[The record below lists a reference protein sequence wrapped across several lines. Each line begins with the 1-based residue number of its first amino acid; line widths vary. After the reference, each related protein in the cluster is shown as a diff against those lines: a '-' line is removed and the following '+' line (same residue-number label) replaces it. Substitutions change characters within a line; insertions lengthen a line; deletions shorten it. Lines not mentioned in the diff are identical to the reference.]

1 MHRLPAHLYI
11 WIFLALLGGAS
22 QAHAQLVNTT
32 FGKNRLL
39 YERENWYRYES
50 DHFAVNFP
58 QELEGLA
65 KFVVEQAEEDYQQLK
80 TVLEYGMRN
89 KVEIILYANY
99 VDYLQNNIGL
109 YTQTTN
115 NGGSTRL
122 FAHKI
127 LLYMHSSRN
136 ALRYQLREGIA
147 RSLVNRMMYGGNF
160 QEVVQ
165 NSVQLQLPKWF
176 SEGMI
181 AYALSEWDSDA
192 DNNLREAFLSGEYPN
207 YWALANKYPALAGRS
222 MFHYIAQTYGSAAVG
237 NVFYLTRINRNVESG
252 YLHVFGASF
261 YAVANN
267 WFEYYQTR
275 YNNDNQERRIPSK
288 GALTL
293 PDKKDAKYG
302 QVALNRSGKYAAYTS
317 LHKGQYSIW
326 WHDIEADKATLVWK
340 GGTRSLTD
348 EVPMNYPCIAFSST
362 GGRLFFTTHEK
373 HRLQLHQYDGET
385 KKIIRSVDIVDVDFI
400 NALSAGG
407 DANSVLVSALDKGTS
422 DIYRIDAQSGKAQNL
437 TNDLYDD
444 QQPAAISLA
453 GRAGFAFVSM
463 RPAPRL
469 GNPAN
474 RDSLQHNLFPQ
485 LYFCDGKSRELIQLS
500 DQPVALA
507 YDAAAV
513 DDSTI
518 AYLSDANGIINRY
531 ICRLDTTVLHY
542 NRHTR
547 LASGEELITHAD
559 SAVILPADSKID
571 TQFLQPVLL
580 VKGKSYS
587 NSDYSRSILE
597 HDIAQSA
604 QKVADLIYYDGAFQ
618 LFIRELRT
626 ERSTTP
632 QFTEYRRIYLRL
644 WGISDGSSSSEPKKS
659 TSTTPITSAKDTTK
673 TSKNPRELRIP
684 EENDPSPAKS
694 DSLPSPAKKD
704 STKIDIDN
712 YLFQSEFGSV
722 KNPVAD
728 TSKPQPIAV
737 DTTRREPAI
746 LVENPDGTI
755 KKNPAP
761 PRPTPAPAPA
771 LAYKYDPARKY
782 PYRNLFRADGFALQ
796 FDNTPLFGGLDMYL
810 GGHYRFTPLT
820 FGFRTNF
827 SDIFENYRIEIAAR
841 VPIAF
846 NGFDCY
852 FQLEDRKGKLD
863 KKYIFYRRSR
873 TEDYNLIDTTT
884 NIIQAARG
892 RNIKHLAQ
900 FELKYPLS
908 PNASLRGMIGVQHD
922 QIAILAQEINSL
934 SVAPYVENRTWLRA
948 EYVFDNTVELRLN
961 LRKGTRFKAYAD
973 FFQPLA
979 IRTDSAFRV
988 DLSGGATFNVGFDY
1002 RLYHSIGKTVFA
1014 LRAAGASSFG
1024 KQKILY
1030 SLGGIE
1036 NWLFAST
1043 DQLIPLPEN
1052 DVYAY
1057 QTLAAPLRGF
1067 RNNARNGN
1075 SFVAINA
1082 EWRLPIAEML
1092 GLTSARSNLVRTL
1105 QLVPFFDIGTAWQ
1118 GLSPF
1123 SEDNPLNTTII
1134 DRSSA
1139 GSVSP
1144 IRVRVN
1150 YYRQP
1155 ILYGF
1160 GLGFRTMFSGYFLRA
1175 DLGFGVET
1183 GQLQSPRLQIGIGTD
1198 F

>member
-1 MHRLPAHLYI
+1 MHRRLPDLYK
-11 WIFLALLGGAS
+11 FLLFALLLCAT
-22 QAHAQLVNTT
+22 QAQAQLVNTT
-32 FGKNRLL
+32 FGKNRLQ
-39 YERENWYRYES
+39 YERKNWYRYEA
-50 DHFAVNFP
+50 DHFAINFP

-65 KFVVEQAEEDYQQLK
+65 KFVIEQAEEDYQQLK
-80 TVLEYGMRN
+80 TSLEYTMRN
-89 KVEIILYANY
+89 KVEIILYGNY

-115 NGGSTRL
+115 NGGTTRL

-136 ALRYQLREGIA
+136 TLRYQLREGIA
-147 RSLVNRMMYGGNF
+147 RSLVNRMTYGGNF

-165 NSVQLQLPKWF
+165 NSVQLQMPKWF
-176 SEGMI
+176 TEGMI
-181 AYALSEWDSDA
+181 GYALNEWDSEA

-207 YWALANKYPALAGRS
+207 YWALANKNPALAGRS
-222 MFHYIAQTYGSAAVG
+222 MFHYISQTYGTAAVG
-237 NVFYLTRINRNVESG
+237 NVFYLTRISRSVESG
-252 YLHVFGASF
+252 YLQVFGASF

-293 PDKKDAKYG
+293 PDKKEAKYA
-302 QVALNRSGKYAAYTS
+302 QVALSRNGKYAAYIS
-317 LHKGQYSIW
+317 LHKGQYSVW
-326 WHDIEADKATLVWK
+326 LHDIEADAATLVWK
-340 GGTRSLTD
+340 GGTRSLSD
-348 EVPMNYPCIAFSST
+348 ETPLNYPCLAFSPT
-362 GGRLFFTTHEK
+362 GRLFFSTHEK
-373 HRLQLHQYDGET
+373 HKLLLHQYDVET
-385 KKIIRSVDIVDVDFI
+385 KKMLREVPVTDMDFI
-400 NALSAGG
+400 NSLSHGG
-407 DANSVLVSALDKGTS
+407 DANTVLVSGLDGGVS
-422 DIYRIDAQSGKAQNL
+422 DIFRIDAQSGKAKNL

-444 QQPAAISLA
+444 IQPAAVNLG
-453 GRAGFAFVSM
+453 GRSGFAFMSM

-474 RDSLQHNLFPQ
+474 KDSLQHNLFPQ
-485 LYFCDGKSRELIQLS
+485 LYFSDGKSRELLQLS
-500 DQPVALA
+500 DQPVSL
-507 YDAAAV
+507 DIDVVGV

-518 AYLSDANGIINRY
+518 AYLSDANGMFNRY
-531 ICRLDTTVLHY
+531 ICRLDTTILRY
-542 NRHTR
+542 NRHAR
-547 LASGEELITHAD
+547 LKSGEEIIIHAD
-559 SAVILPADSKID
+559 SALTLPEGAVID
-571 TQFLQPVLL
+571 TQFLVPVLL
-580 VKGKSYS
+580 VKGKSYP

-597 HDIAQSA
+597 HDVAQGA
-604 QKVADLIYYDGAFQ
+604 QKVADLIYYDGEYQ
-618 LFIRELRT
+618 LFIRDLRT
-626 ERSTTP
+626 ERTTAP
-632 QFTEYRRIYLRL
+632 QPTEYRRLYLRL
-644 WGISDGSSSSEPKKS
+644 WGIGSASENQPKKGA
-659 TSTTPITSAKDTTK
+659 TSTPISKPSSGDTLK
-673 TSKNPRELRIP
+673 TSSRPREIQIP
-684 EENDPSPAKS
+684 EEG
-694 DSLPSPAKKD
+694 DSLPPAPKKD
-704 STKIDIDN
+704 SGKIDIDN

-722 KNPVAD
+722 KNPVPD
-728 TSKPQPIAV
+728 TSKPQPVVV
-737 DTTRREPAI
+737 DSARREPAI
-746 LVENPDGTI
+746 LVEDPDGTI

-761 PRPTPAPAPA
+761 PRPTPEPRPA
-771 LAYKYDPARKY
+771 LAYKFDPARKF

-796 FDNTPLFGGLDMYL
+796 FDNTPLFGGLDLYL
-810 GGHYRFTPLT
+810 GGHYRFTPFT

-841 VPIAF
+841 VPITF

-863 KKYIFYRRSR
+863 KKYIFYRRTR

-908 PNASLRGMIGVQHD
+908 PNASLRGMVGVQHD

-934 SVAPYVENRTWLRA
+934 SVAPYVENRVWLRA
-948 EYVFDNTVELRLN
+948 EYVFDNTVELRMN

-979 IRTDSAFRV
+979 VRTDSVFRV
-988 DLSGGATFNVGFDY
+988 DLSGGITANIGFDY
-1002 RLYHSIGKTVFA
+1002 RFYHPVGKSIIA

-1024 KQKILY
+1024 GQKILY
-1030 SLGGIE
+1030 SLGGVE
-1036 NWLFAST
+1036 NWLTPST
-1043 DQLIPLPEN
+1043 DRLIPLPEN
-1052 DVYAY
+1052 DVFAY

-1067 RNNARNGN
+1067 SNNARNGN
-1075 SFVAINA
+1075 SFMVVNA
-1082 EWRLPIAEML
+1082 EWRLPVAEML

-1123 SEDNPLNTTII
+1123 SADNPLNTTII

-1155 ILYGF
+1155 ILFGF
-1160 GLGFRTMFSGYFLRA
+1160 GMGFRTMVSGYFLRA

-1183 GQLQSPRLQIGIGTD
+1183 GQLQTPKLQVAIGTD